1 MIMRRLALTIVGFVA
16 IGMISANPA
25 AADCASPNVTF
36 SPHDVDRGGEVTA
49 TGKYMGDSCYDTGP
63 PPEGQ
68 DALGRPLTGVE
79 IVVVQGDM
87 EWVIATVDADEEYR
101 FSAKVTVPRDAS
113 PGEAQLLA
121 RKPGHT
127 PAVWNPEPVLRI
139 SDAPAL
145 PPPPTT
151 DSSPRPSGSGSVEST
166 SETEPSAPESR
177 PFGMWLVAATA
188 ITVGIAAVVSAVVRR
203 RRLK

>member
-1 MIMRRLALTIVGFVA
+1 MMMRLLALTVVGFVA

-25 AADCASPNVTF
+25 AADCAGPTVTF
-36 SPHDVDRGGEVTA
+36 APHDVDRGGEVTV
-49 TGKYMGDSCYDTGP
+49 TGEYMGDSCYDTGP

-68 DALGRPLTGVE
+68 GALGRPLTGVE
-79 IVVVQGDM
+79 IVAVQGDM

-101 FSAKVTVPRDAS
+101 FTAQVTVPWDAS

-121 RKPGHT
+121 RKPGRT

-151 DSSPRPSGSGSVEST
+151 DSSPRVSGSGSVESA
-166 SETEPSAPESR
+166 SKTEPSAQESQ
-177 PFGMWLVAATA
+177 PFGMWLVAAA
-188 ITVGIAAVVSAVVRR
+188 AVAVGTAAVVSIVVRR